1 MKFTSYWLDTA
12 PKGSLERSK
21 TTVDGR
27 TDVAVIG
34 GGLTGVVAALHL
46 ARRGAKVHLFEQH
59 TVGFGAS
66 GRNGGM
72 ATTGMSIGIRDAVD
86 KLGFETAARLYGAY
100 TEAID
105 LIEKLVTE
113 EGIDCDFARTGKLNL
128 ATKPAHYQG
137 FEKTAELL
145 NSRLGGDSQLVPKA
159 ELRRE
164 IGTDVFHGGMVESK
178 SAGLHVGKYIRG
190 LGEAAERAGVTIHEE
205 APVQRLTRIGSGHE
219 LETPRGRIQAD
230 QVLLATGAYT
240 RRPFY
245 WHQVRIAP
253 VGSFIIATEPLDAS
267 VCDDLLPTRRMA
279 SDSKNLLNYFR
290 ITPDNRLLFGGRA
303 RFAMSNPQSDEKSG
317 RLLRDAMVRTFPQ
330 LADAR
335 IDYCWGGQVDMTLDR
350 MVKAGQHDGVYY
362 SMGYAGHGVQ
372 MATLHGAPDGRV
384 HVRRSRGEHL
394 ARLRVPPHPRTLRP
408 ALVPARRRRLLQAQG
423 PRELSPCRDTHN
435 PHHEGPS

>member
-12 PKGSLERSK
+12 PKGSPERST
-21 TTVDGR
+21 TTVDGH
-27 TDVAVIG
+27 TDVAVVG

-46 ARRGAKVHLFEQH
+46 ARRGAKVALFEQD

-86 KLGFETAARLYGAY
+86 KMGFDKAASLYRTYGQAV
-100 TEAID
+100 D
-105 LIEKLVTE
+105 LIEKLVADD
-113 EGIDCDFARTGKLNL
+113 GIDCDFARPGKLIL
-128 ATKPAHYQG
+128 ASKPAHVQG
-137 FEKTAELL
+137 FEKTVDLL
-145 NSRLGGDSQLVPKA
+145 NTRLGGDLRLVPKA
-159 ELRRE
+159 ELRGE
-164 IGTDVFHGGMVESK
+164 IGSDVFHGGMVDSK
-178 SAGLHVGKYIRG
+178 SASLHVGKYIRG
-190 LGEAAERAGVTIHEE
+190 LGEAAERAGVTIHEH
-205 APVQRLTRIGSGHE
+205 APVLKLTKAGSGHE
-219 LETPRGRIQAD
+219 LETPRGRIQAN

-240 RRPFY
+240 RRPFR

-267 VCDDLLPTRRMA
+267 VCDELLPTRRVS

-317 RLLRDAMVRTFPQ
+317 KLLREAMVHIFPQ
-330 LADAR
+330 LSDAR
-335 IDYCWGGQVDMTLDR
+335 IDYCWGGLVDMTLDR

-372 MATLHGAPDGRV
+372 MATYMGRQMSEYMSGVPEANIWRDFEFRRIPGHFGPPWFLPFAGAYYKFKDRV
-384 HVRRSRGEHL
+384 S
-394 ARLRVPPHPRTLRP
+394 
-408 ALVPARRRRLLQAQG
+408 
-423 PRELSPCRDTHN
+423 
-435 PHHEGPS
+435 

>member
-12 PKGSLERSK
+12 PQGSPGRST

-46 ARRGAKVHLFEQH
+46 ARGGAKVALFEQD

-86 KLGFETAARLYGAY
+86 KMGFEKAASLYRTYGQ
-100 TEAID
+100 AID
-105 LIEKLVTE
+105 LIEKLVTD
-113 EGIDCDFARTGKLNL
+113 EGIDCDFARPGKLIL
-128 ATKPAHYQG
+128 ASKPAHVQG
-137 FEKTAELL
+137 FAKTAELL
-145 NSRLGGDSQLVPKA
+145 NTRLGGDLQLVPKT
-159 ELRRE
+159 ELRQQ
-164 IGTDVFHGGMVESK
+164 IGSDAFHGGMVDSK
-178 SAGLHVGKYIRG
+178 SASLHVGKYIRG
-190 LGEAAERAGVTIHEE
+190 LGDAAERAGVTIHEH
-205 APVQRLTRIGSGHE
+205 APVLKQTVVGSGHE
-219 LETPRGRIQAD
+219 LETPRGRIRAN

-240 RRPFY
+240 RRPFR

-267 VCDDLLPTRRMA
+267 VCDDLLPTRRVA
-279 SDSKNLLNYFR
+279 SDSKNLLHYFR

-317 RLLRDAMVRTFPQ
+317 NILRDAMVDIFPQ
-330 LADAR
+330 LSDAR
-335 IDYCWGGQVDMTLDR
+335 IDYCWGGLVDMTLDR
-350 MVKAGQHDGVYY
+350 MVKAGQHDGIYY

-372 MATLHGAPDGRV
+372 MATYMGRQMAEYMSGVPEANIWSDFEFRRIPGHFGPPWFLPFAGAYYKFKDRV
-384 HVRRSRGEHL
+384 S
-394 ARLRVPPHPRTLRP
+394 
-408 ALVPARRRRLLQAQG
+408 
-423 PRELSPCRDTHN
+423 
-435 PHHEGPS
+435 

>member
-12 PKGSLERSK
+12 PQGSLERLE
-21 TTVDGR
+21 TTVAGR

-72 ATTGMSIGIRDAVD
+72 ATTGMSIGIRDAVA

-137 FEKTAELL
+137 FQKTAELL

-190 LGEAAERAGVTIHEE
+190 LGEAAERAGVTIHEQ
-205 APVQRLTRIGSGHE
+205 APVQSLTRVGFGHE
-219 LETPRGRIQAD
+219 LETPRGRIQAN

-240 RRPFY
+240 RRPFR

-267 VCDDLLPTRRMA
+267 VCDDLLPKRRMA

-362 SMGYAGHGVQ
+362 AMGYAGHGVQ
-372 MATLHGAPDGRV
+372 MATYMGRQMGEYMSGVPEANIWRDFEFRRIPGHFGPPWFLPVAGAYYKFKDRV
-384 HVRRSRGEHL
+384 S
-394 ARLRVPPHPRTLRP
+394 
-408 ALVPARRRRLLQAQG
+408 
-423 PRELSPCRDTHN
+423 
-435 PHHEGPS
+435 

>member
-1 MKFTSYWLDTA
+1 MKFTSYWIDTA
-12 PKGSLERSK
+12 PKGSPERSK
-21 TTVDGR
+21 TTVAGR

-86 KLGFETAARLYGAY
+86 KLGFDKAASLYRTYGHAV
-100 TEAID
+100 D

-113 EGIDCDFARTGKLNL
+113 EGIDCDFARPGKLIL
-128 ATKPAHYQG
+128 ASKPAHLQG

-145 NSRLGGDSQLVPKA
+145 NARLGVETHVVPKSD
-159 ELRRE
+159 LRRE
-164 IGTDVFHGGMVESK
+164 IGSDAFHGGMVDSK
-178 SAGLHVGKYIRG
+178 SASLHVGKYIRG
-190 LGEAAERAGVTIHEE
+190 LGDAAERVGVTIHEQ
-205 APVQRLTRIGSGHE
+205 APVRKLTKLGSGHE
-219 LETPRGRIQAD
+219 LETPRGRIEAN

-240 RRPFY
+240 RRPFR

-253 VGSFIIATEPLDAS
+253 VGSFIIATEPLDPS
-267 VCDDLLPTRRMA
+267 VCDDLLPTRRVA

-303 RFAMSNPQSDEKSG
+303 RFAISNPQSDEKSG
-317 RLLRDAMVRTFPQ
+317 KLLRDAMVHIFPQ
-330 LADAR
+330 LADAG
-335 IDYCWGGQVDMTLDR
+335 IDYCWGGLVDMTLDR

-362 SMGYAGHGVQ
+362 AMGYAGHGVQ
-372 MATLHGAPDGRV
+372 MATYMGRQMAEYMSGVPEANTWRDFTFRRIPGHFGPPWFLPVAGAYYKLKDRV
-384 HVRRSRGEHL
+384 S
-394 ARLRVPPHPRTLRP
+394 
-408 ALVPARRRRLLQAQG
+408 
-423 PRELSPCRDTHN
+423 
-435 PHHEGPS
+435 

>member
-12 PKGSLERSK
+12 PAPDLARSR
-21 TTVDGR
+21 TAVEGR

-46 ARRGAKVHLFEQH
+46 ARRGAKVHLFEQD

-72 ATTGMSIGIRDAVD
+72 ATTGMAIGIRHAVD
-86 KLGFETAARLYGAY
+86 KLGFDTAVRLYDAY

-137 FEKTAELL
+137 FEKTHELL
-145 NSRLGGDSQLVPKA
+145 NSRLGLDTQLVTKA

-164 IGTDVFHGGMVESK
+164 IGSEVFHGGMVEPK

-190 LGEAAERAGVTIHEE
+190 LGEAAERAGVTIHEK
-205 APVQRLTRIGSGHE
+205 APVRRLTKLPTGHE
-219 LETPRGRIQAD
+219 LETPRGRIQAN

-253 VGSFIIATEPLDAS
+253 VGSFIIVTEPLDAS
-267 VCDDLLPTRRMA
+267 VCDDVLPNRRVA

-303 RFAMSNPQSDEKSG
+303 RFAMSNPQSDQKSG
-317 RLLRDAMVRTFPQ
+317 RILGDAMVHTFPQ

-335 IDYCWGGQVDMTLDR
+335 IDYCWGGQVDMSLDR
-350 MVKAGQHDGVYY
+350 LVHAGERDGVYY

-372 MATLHGAPDGRV
+372 MATYMGHQMAEYMSGVPEANIWGGLKFRRIPGHFGPPWFLPVAGAYYKFKDRV
-384 HVRRSRGEHL
+384 S
-394 ARLRVPPHPRTLRP
+394 
-408 ALVPARRRRLLQAQG
+408 
-423 PRELSPCRDTHN
+423 
-435 PHHEGPS
+435 

>member
-1 MKFTSYWLDTA
+1 MKFSPYWLDTA
-12 PKGSLERSK
+12 PGGCLERS
-21 TTVDGR
+21 R
-27 TDVAVIG
+27 TSVERGTEVAVIG

-46 ARRGAKVHLFEQH
+46 ARRGAKVDLFEQN

-72 ATTGMSIGIRDAVD
+72 ATTGMSIGIRDAVAKMGFD
-86 KLGFETAARLYGAY
+86 KAASLYRTYGQAV
-100 TEAID
+100 D
-105 LIEKLVTE
+105 LIEKLVME
-113 EGIDCDFARTGKLNL
+113 EGIDCDFARPGKLIL
-128 ATKPAHYQG
+128 ASKPAHVQG

-145 NSRLGGDSQLVPKA
+145 NSRLGVETHVVPKS

-164 IGTDVFHGGMVESK
+164 IGSDAFHGGMVDSK
-178 SAGLHVGKYIRG
+178 SASLHVGKYIRG
-190 LGEAAERAGVTIHEE
+190 LGEAAERAGVTIHED
-205 APVQRLTRIGSGHE
+205 APVLTLTKLGSGHE
-219 LETPRGRIQAD
+219 LETPRGRIQAN

-240 RRPFY
+240 RRPFR

-267 VCDDLLPTRRMA
+267 VCDDLLPTRRVA

-317 RLLRDAMVRTFPQ
+317 KLLRAAMVHIFPQ
-330 LADAR
+330 LTGAKV
-335 IDYCWGGQVDMTLDR
+335 DYCWGGLVDMTLDR

-372 MATLHGAPDGRV
+372 MATYMGRQMAEYMSGVPEANIWRDFEFRRIPGHFGPPWFLPVAGAYYKFKD
-384 HVRRSRGEHL
+384 
-394 ARLRVPPHPRTLRP
+394 RL
-408 ALVPARRRRLLQAQG
+408 
-423 PRELSPCRDTHN
+423 S
-435 PHHEGPS
+435 

>member
-12 PKGSLERSK
+12 PQGSLERSK

-46 ARRGAKVHLFEQH
+46 ARRGAEVHLFEQD

-72 ATTGMSIGIRDAVD
+72 ATTGMSIGIRQAVD

-128 ATKPAHYQG
+128 ATKPAHYEG
-137 FEKTAELL
+137 FAKTAELL
-145 NSRLGGDSQLVPKA
+145 NSRLGGDSQLVPKGD
-159 ELRRE
+159 LRRE
-164 IGTDVFHGGMVESK
+164 IGSEVFHGGMVESK

-190 LGEAAERAGVTIHEE
+190 LGEAAERAGVTIHEK
-205 APVQRLTRIGSGHE
+205 APVQGLTRTGSGHE
-219 LETPRGRIQAD
+219 LQTSRGRIQAN

-253 VGSFIIATEPLDAS
+253 VGSFIIATEPLDVS

-317 RLLRDAMVRTFPQ
+317 KLLRDAMVHTFPQ
-330 LADAR
+330 LADAA

-362 SMGYAGHGVQ
+362 AMGYAGHGVQ
-372 MATLHGAPDGRV
+372 MATYMGRQMAEYMSGVPEANIWRDFEFRRIPGHFGPPWFLPVAGAYYKLKDRV
-384 HVRRSRGEHL
+384 S
-394 ARLRVPPHPRTLRP
+394 
-408 ALVPARRRRLLQAQG
+408 
-423 PRELSPCRDTHN
+423 
-435 PHHEGPS
+435 

>member
-1 MKFTSYWLDTA
+1 MKFTSYWLETA
-12 PKGSLERSK
+12 PTGSLERSRIA
-21 TTVDGR
+21 VGGH

-46 ARRGAKVHLFEQH
+46 ARRGAKVQLFEQK

-86 KLGFETAARLYGAY
+86 KLGFDTAARLYGAY

-113 EGIDCDFARTGKLNL
+113 EQIDCDFARTGKLNL
-128 ATKPAHYQG
+128 ATKPGHYEG
-137 FEKTAELL
+137 FAKTAELL

-159 ELRRE
+159 QLRRE
-164 IGTDVFHGGMVESK
+164 IGSDAFHGGMVESK

-205 APVQRLTRIGSGHE
+205 APVQKLTKLGSGHE
-219 LETPRGRIQAD
+219 LETPRGRMRAE

-267 VCDDLLPTRRMA
+267 VCDELLPTRRMA

-303 RFAMSNPQSDEKSG
+303 RFAGSNQQSDLKSG
-317 RLLRDAMVRTFPQ
+317 RILRDAMVHTFPQ
-330 LADAR
+330 LADVG

-350 MVKAGQHDGVYY
+350 MVHAGQREGVYY
-362 SMGYAGHGVQ
+362 AMGYAGHGVQ
-372 MATLHGAPDGRV
+372 MATYMGRQMAEYMSGVPEANIWRDFEFRRIPGHFGPPWFLPVAGAYYKFKDRV
-384 HVRRSRGEHL
+384 S
-394 ARLRVPPHPRTLRP
+394 
-408 ALVPARRRRLLQAQG
+408 
-423 PRELSPCRDTHN
+423 
-435 PHHEGPS
+435 

>member
-12 PKGSLERSK
+12 PQGSPERSR
-21 TTVDGR
+21 TTVGGR
-27 TDVAVIG
+27 TEVAVIG

-46 ARRGAKVHLFEQH
+46 ARRGAKVDLFEQH

-72 ATTGMSIGIRDAVD
+72 ATTGMSIGIRQAVD
-86 KLGFETAARLYGAY
+86 RLGFDTAARLYGAY

-105 LIEKLVTE
+105 VIEKLVTE

-137 FEKTAELL
+137 FQKTAELL
-145 NSRLGGDSQLVPKA
+145 NSRLGGDSKLVPKA

-164 IGTDVFHGGMVESK
+164 IGTEVFHGGMVEPK

-205 APVQRLTRIGSGHE
+205 APVQSLTRIGSGHE
-219 LETPRGRIQAD
+219 LETPRGRIRAN

-240 RRPFY
+240 RRPFH

-253 VGSFIIATEPLDAS
+253 VGSFIIVTEPLDAS

-303 RFAMSNPQSDEKSG
+303 RFAGSNQQSDLKSG
-317 RLLRDAMVRTFPQ
+317 RILRDAMVRTFPQ
-330 LADAR
+330 LANAG

-372 MATLHGAPDGRV
+372 MATYMGRQMAEYMSGVPEANIWRDFEFRRIPGHFGPPWFLPVAGAYYKLKDRV
-384 HVRRSRGEHL
+384 S
-394 ARLRVPPHPRTLRP
+394 
-408 ALVPARRRRLLQAQG
+408 
-423 PRELSPCRDTHN
+423 
-435 PHHEGPS
+435 